1 MKNESIRILTD
12 LKIVFMYLSV
22 KGFFFL
28 QFPKFSLLLLHII
41 GKS

>member
-12 LKIVFMYLSV
+12 LKIVLMYLSL
-22 KGFFFL
+22 KDFFFL
-28 QFPKFSLLLLHII
+28 RFPKFSLLLLHIT

>member
-12 LKIVFMYLSV
+12 LKIVLMYLSE
-22 KGFFFL
+22 KDFFL
-28 QFPKFSLLLLHII
+28 RFPKFSLLLLHIT